1 MYMYRSICTH
11 TVFNVMMITL
21 YTCTCIGQDWLVN
34 LQLPHT
40 AGLLRIQ
47 HRLLSLLPYYLTP
60 TNWKETAQEV
70 TKLEEGWRGSVNGP
84 VWEEVYSLSQNVCS
98 SLLAYCQN
106 AMTAGGTLYVHV
118 HVHTHTTY
126 VYTYMYMYTLYICH
140 TYMYKLCHIHVCTC
154 TYMYTIRTCIIMYF
168 INIHIIIV
176 HTCLLIENV
185 VCRIWEQFI
194 VLYVHVYTLLMY
206 MYIIHV
212 HVYVYLHVCTCN
224 DVHVM
229 IYMYIY
235 VHIIIYMYTCNIIY
249 MYIIMYYNYN
259 YLFIFLCRN

>member
-1 MYMYRSICTH
+1 
-11 TVFNVMMITL
+11 MMITL

-106 AMTAGGTLYVHV
+106 AMTAGGM
-118 HVHTHTTY
+118 
-126 VYTYMYMYTLYICH
+126 YMYMYTLIPPTCTH
-140 TYMYKLCHIHVCTC
+140 TCTC
-154 TYMYTIRTCIIMYF
+154 TLCIYATPTCTNCAIYMYVHVRTC
-168 INIHIIIV
+168 
-176 HTCLLIENV
+176 T
-185 VCRIWEQFI
+185 
-194 VLYVHVYTLLMY
+194 LYVHV
-206 MYIIHV
+206 
-212 HVYVYLHVCTCN
+212 
-224 DVHVM
+224 
-229 IYMYIY
+229 
-235 VHIIIYMYTCNIIY
+235 
-249 MYIIMYYNYN
+249 
-259 YLFIFLCRN
+259 